1 MLHKIYIANKCYSF
15 PTISIFFLF
24 ILKTIMFPHTQKWSR
39 TTVFNIHNNKWFWA
53 PNQHIRI
60 ISERATCDTEDW
72 SNGCWKFWFA
82 ITGIDYVL
90 KYISRK
96 TVMLNCNNL
105 WQGSYRVWKSMEKY
119 EIWFKYF
126 PGLEKYGKKKA
137 KYGKIFVFP
146 DFCSYLVF
154 FIIENSEFNENKF
167 IIQDVRFHGSCLV
180 IL

>member
-1 MLHKIYIANKCYSF
+1 MGSVSFLHMKEISYLFSKELHSIKKVAVMLHKIYIANKCYSF

-72 SNGCWKFWFA
+72 SNGCFKFWFA

-105 WQGSYRVWKSMEKY
+105 WQGSYRVWKSMKFDLSIFQVWKSMEKRKQSMEKY
-119 EIWFKYF
+119 LCFQTFAPI
-126 PGLEKYGKKKA
+126 
-137 KYGKIFVFP
+137 
-146 DFCSYLVF
+146 
-154 FIIENSEFNENKF
+154 
-167 IIQDVRFHGSCLV
+167 
-180 IL
+180 